1 MKLAIFVLN
10 LGLTLLEEGLVAINY
25 TLLAELVTLVDVCL
39 RVEAN
44 ALLLHYLL
52 FKSSLPLL
60 LLLTCAV
67 KLLKTL
73 LALRVT

>member
-1 MKLAIFVLN
+1 M
-10 LGLTLLEEGLVAINY
+10 
-25 TLLAELVTLVDVCL
+25 DVCL

-60 LLLTCAV
+60 LLLTYAI

-73 LALRVT
+73 LALRVTRELCRGMAIVLHLLHLELLEF